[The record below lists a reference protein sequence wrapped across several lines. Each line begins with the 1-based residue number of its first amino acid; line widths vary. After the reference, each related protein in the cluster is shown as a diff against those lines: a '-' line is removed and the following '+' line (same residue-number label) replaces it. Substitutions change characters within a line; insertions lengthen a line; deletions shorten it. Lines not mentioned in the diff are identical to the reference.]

1 MSLTYLPDRR
11 TAGDPD
17 PAEVVTATL
26 NGVTFHAGRRTA
38 AHLAWTDDRLR
49 EKGKR
54 LRILQ
59 PCYHT
64 GVAASA
70 GTHDGDGCVDVEVD
84 GMSWEDGQSELRR
97 LGWVAW
103 FRPYTPG
110 VWPSHIHM
118 VSIGC
123 PGPVGIYVPAQ
134 VDDYYRHALGL
145 KGQHDSG
152 DDPTWHPADIGS
164 TVFDYPAWTEE
175 QPMNADDKQW
185 LENLIDAKLADQRA
199 GIVNDLLSAAVN
211 KAGDSV
217 RKALRLAAK
226 LGG

>member
-1 MSLTYLPDRR
+1 MTTYLPDRR
-11 TAGDPD
+11 TDGDPD
-17 PAEVVTATL
+17 PAEPITTTV
-26 NGVTFHAGRRTA
+26 NGTTFRAGRRTA
-38 AHLAWTDDRLR
+38 AHLAWTDTRLR
-49 EKGKR
+49 EKSKR

-70 GTHDGDGCVDVEVD
+70 GTHDGDGCVDVEVV
-84 GMSWEDGQSELRR
+84 GMSWEDGQAELRR
-97 LGWVAW
+97 LGWAAW

-123 PGPVGIYVPAQ
+123 PGPVGIYVPGQ

-152 DDPTWHPADIGS
+152 DDPTWHPVDIDS
-164 TVFDYPAWTEE
+164 TVFDYPAWIEE
-175 QPMNADDKQW
+175 QPMTPDDKKW
-185 LENLIDAKLADQRA
+185 FSDLIDAKLAA
-199 GIVNDLLSAAVN
+199 NNDTLVASVLAAAVN

-217 RKALRLAAK
+217 RKALRIAAK
-226 LGG
+226 LSG